1 MSHIAELIN
10 NVVGV
15 HRMVKMH
22 LPRKTVK
29 TSMLHLHP
37 EKHLGNPT
45 IRMKQR
51 VNVNVII
58 SVKNIF

>member
-1 MSHIAELIN
+1 MGRTAELIN
-10 NVVGV
+10 NIVGA
-15 HRMVKMH
+15 HRTAKMH
-22 LPRKTVK
+22 LLRKTVK
-29 TSMLHLHP
+29 TSMLHPHP
-37 EKHLGNPT
+37 ERHLGNPT